1 MSVLYVM
8 LNFGVYIIFPSEVI
22 KKTIWETKK
31 KCLHFSRKKHLL
43 KFTRK
48 TKGKLI
54 NQFCP

>member
-1 MSVLYVM
+1 M
-8 LNFGVYIIFPSEVI
+8 LNFGVYIMFPSEVI

-48 TKGKLI
+48 TKGRLI
-54 NQFCP
+54 NQFCPSQRH